1 MRIIEIYLFLL
12 IINIFYVMRS
22 FRLTDNWQTRRK
34 GCSYIEYFSSK
45 YRMNL
50 FFFLVYCV
58 YKFHNVNSRTE
69 RFTLIDS
76 VRGRLIPYRWGI
88 PFALAINNS
97 LRKWHCN
104 KALKRRQRQNIKR
117 YNVTSRKSKHPYA
130 HIPPLPH
137 YRSPPLSLSLS
148 HSGLCCVRLCLQ
160 AWPLGRQCLMHRFIM
175 WP

>member
-1 MRIIEIYLFLL
+1 
-12 IINIFYVMRS
+12 MRS

-130 HIPPLPH
+130 HIPPFFPIIPH
-137 YRSPPLSLSLS
+137 PLF
-148 HSGLCCVRLCLQ
+148 LCLFRT
-160 AWPLGRQCLMHRFIM
+160 LGCAVCAFVSRPDRWAGNVLCTDLLCGHK
-175 WP
+175 